1 MSDDFQKNIQDWV
14 QLDNE
19 IKRTNKCKN
28 LKTPKTT
35 FLIKLW
41 HMLMNII

>member
-1 MSDDFQKNIQDWV
+1 MSDDFQNIQDWV

-19 IKRTNKCKN
+19 IKRTNNHIKI
-28 LKTPKTT
+28 LKHQNN
-35 FLIKLW
+35 LIKLW